1 MPVDYLA
8 SDWSSTAAVCCSHWS
23 TSPTLYKLSIT
34 GPKGMPCPLGL
45 AAAPA
50 GSINFS
56 QHVKCKHSILTW
68 CWGLGRFCCVAVAGM
83 IWLVQ
88 QLFRVLNVSVQ
99 PLGNSRAVFCGK
111 FLDMGSDESKNRLG
125 NCSLLGWAAQ
135 YISSKSCYELKKG
148 NTNQPYSRTN

>member
-1 MPVDYLA
+1 MVLGPRPVLLCGCGWNDM
-8 SDWSSTAAVCCSHWS
+8 
-23 TSPTLYKLSIT
+23 I
-34 GPKGMPCPLGL
+34 GPAIIPG
-45 AAAPA
+45 
-50 GSINFS
+50 
-56 QHVKCKHSILTW
+56 
-68 CWGLGRFCCVAVAGM
+68 
-83 IWLVQ
+83 
-88 QLFRVLNVSVQ
+88 LNVSVQ